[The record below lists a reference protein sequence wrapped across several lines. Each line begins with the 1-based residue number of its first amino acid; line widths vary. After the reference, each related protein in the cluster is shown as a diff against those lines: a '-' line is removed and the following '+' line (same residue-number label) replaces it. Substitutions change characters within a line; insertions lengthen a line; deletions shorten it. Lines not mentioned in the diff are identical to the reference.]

1 MPLSDLI
8 RMLKSPSGSLPG
20 HYARSGLD
28 QPFVAVDD
36 RVFLHYANLRLE
48 SHFLPIAETRSGKT
62 HGRAASLQVVGLSNR
77 QPIAPEAVFVLP
89 TDDAEFVYLDRL
101 VRTLHALNYLT
112 RPTRGNLLLQVHAR
126 HVMSVPADH
135 GLAFEE
141 ILRPCGVLPE
151 QVTLEI
157 DIEGV
162 EDLAHLIKAVASYR
176 SRGYGI
182 AISHFGRR
190 QIDFGILR
198 ELQPNIVKLDSLLVS
213 SNRPSSN
220 RSLKP
225 IIEALHKLPAQVLV
239 EGIATDA
246 MRKGAS
252 AWNIDLLQA
261 HAPLRRLLDP
271 VPVATAGNS
280 PCLRSAA

>member
-8 RMLKSPSGSLPG
+8 RTLNVPSGSLPG

-28 QPFVAVDD
+28 QPFVAVDG

-62 HGRAASLQVVGLSNR
+62 HGHAASLQVFGLSNR

-89 TDDAEFVYLDRL
+89 TDDAEFIYLDRL

-112 RPTRGNLLLQVHAR
+112 RPNRGNLLLQVHAR

-141 ILRPCGVLPE
+141 ILRPCGLLPE
-151 QVTLEI
+151 QITLEI
-157 DIEGV
+157 DIAGV
-162 EDLAHLIKAVASYR
+162 EDLAHLIRAVASYR

-198 ELQPNIVKLDSLLVS
+198 ELQPDIVKLDSLLVS
-213 SNRPSSN
+213 STRP
-220 RSLKP
+220 LKP
-225 IIEALHKLPAQVLV
+225 VIEALHELPAQVLI
-239 EGIATDA
+239 EGIDTAA

-252 AWNIDLLQA
+252 ARNIDLLQA
-261 HAPLRRLLDP
+261 HAPLRRLLHA
-271 VPVATAGNS
+271 VPVAPASNS
-280 PCLRSAA
+280 IRIRSAA

>member
-8 RMLKSPSGSLPG
+8 RTLNVPSGSLPG

-28 QPFVAVDD
+28 QPFFAVDG

-62 HGRAASLQVVGLSNR
+62 HGHAASLQVFGLSNR

-112 RPTRGNLLLQVHAR
+112 RPTRGNLLLQVHSR

-141 ILRPCGVLPE
+141 ILRPCGLLPE
-151 QVTLEI
+151 QITLEI

-198 ELQPNIVKLDSLLVS
+198 ELQPDIVKLDSLLVS
-213 SNRPSSN
+213 SNRP
-220 RSLKP
+220 LKP
-225 IIEALHKLPAQVLV
+225 VIEALHKLPAQVLA
-239 EGIATDA
+239 EGIATAA

-271 VPVATAGNS
+271 VPVATAGTS
-280 PCLRSAA
+280 SCLRNAA